1 MNNYLQWKINNMRK
15 AVSNGIMYD
24 VNFSLTGLSAVGK
37 SKATENKVYT
47 CTLVPNSGKWLPHSL
62 SVLCNSEPCKFSY
75 DYVTG
80 VITIPK
86 EYVVGNIEIEAIGAD
101 YNTATTAILEV
112 EKITSNT
119 WISEG
124 GNGSGTT
131 YNNEQFVLLNVY
143 PTKGGTVN
151 VTYGGLTK
159 TITDDGTSES
169 DPASQQV
176 YFGTF
181 KGVSDSVETPTRGTL
196 TISGSYTAF
205 GVSSYNNS
213 KYNTIY
219 CGCIKNVISF
229 GSVNK
234 IPTYAFIGC
243 TLKDIVIPYGV
254 TYIGNR
260 AFGGNTLSYTSS
272 LLSSDQCNCRSIT
285 LPESVTHIGDGAFAG
300 NTSLRYVNIPERV
313 ASIGDGAFAGS
324 ADKLEFMKVNVDLSE
339 TTRFYIENGCFCS
352 SYDKL
357 IGYVSD
363 SPNVVIPDRVKSINA
378 NAFNCLPISSVTIP
392 NKVETI
398 GKYSFA
404 KTNLTSLYIPNSVTT
419 IDEGAFYSDANL
431 SNVVIDGRITSLISY
446 TFAHCGKAFEITL
459 PPTLVDLGSYCFVRS
474 TEHEGGSITI
484 HITDSQP
491 TVAQIFGNDDH
502 SSGGRNEKLDK
513 YNITFTVPDM
523 SSFEQNYDDWFE
535 YGYYY
540 YVKEA

>member
-1 MNNYLQWKINNMRK
+1 MRR
-15 AVSNGIMYD
+15 AVSNGMMYD

-37 SKATENKVYT
+37 PKATENKVYT

-62 SVLCNSEPCKFSY
+62 SVSCNSEPCRFSY

-112 EKITSNT
+112 AKITSNT

-131 YNNEQFVLLNVY
+131 YSSEQFILLNVY

-169 DPASQQV
+169 APASQQV

-181 KGVSDSVETPTRGTL
+181 KGVSDSVETPSSGTL

-205 GVSSYNNS
+205 GISSYSDS
-213 KYNTIY
+213 KYTTGY

-229 GSVNK
+229 GSVTK
-234 IPTYAFIGC
+234 IPSNAFRNC
-243 TLKDIVIPYGV
+243 TLKDVVIPYGV
-254 TYIGNR
+254 TTIGAS
-260 AFGGNTLSYTSS
+260 AFGGYSLSS
-272 LLSSDQCNCRSIT
+272 LSTIIGYPSCKCRSIT
-285 LPESVTHIGDGAFAG
+285 LPESVTYIGAGAFAG
-300 NTSLRYVNIPERV
+300 NTSLRYVNIPKSV
-313 ASIGDGAFAGS
+313 TSIGDGAFAGHH
-324 ADKLEFMKVNVDLSE
+324 DEYEFMKVNVDLSE

-352 SYDKL
+352 HYDEL
-357 IGYVSD
+357 IGYISD

-392 NKVETI
+392 NKVEYI
-398 GKYSFA
+398 GSYSFA

-419 IDEGAFYSDANL
+419 IDEGAFYKDADL
-431 SNVVIDGRITSLISY
+431 SNVVIDGKITEVCNYSFS
-446 TFAHCGKAFEITL
+446 HCGKVFEITL
-459 PPTLVDLGSYCFVRS
+459 PSTLTALSSYCFQRS

-484 HITDSQP
+484 HITGPQP
-491 TVAQIFGNDDH
+491 TVAKIFGSDDH
-502 SSGGRNEKLDK
+502 SSGGRNENLDK

-523 SSFEQNYDDWFE
+523 SSFEQNYDDWYE